1 MKHSEAILAT
11 LVGKLEL
18 SALPDSVKPL
28 FLARLGARFSAIAE
42 GFRKLYGDRADFE
55 LWMERLGE
63 ALVEAQSQRPSD
75 LAELDCEREADPA
88 WFLDQRW
95 VATML
100 YADRFA
106 GDLCGVE
113 GRIPYLKDLGVN
125 YVHVMPVLKS
135 REGENDGG
143 YAVSDY
149 RDVDPR
155 FGTLGDLTRLA
166 STLRREKMLLCLD
179 VVLNH
184 TADSHEWARRALAG
198 EEAYQN
204 FYYMYAD
211 RAVPDEFEKTLPEVF
226 PELAPGNFTW
236 KPEISRWIMTVF
248 NRYQWD
254 LNYTNPA
261 VFVEMLRIILN
272 LANLGVDVLRLDA
285 TPFLWKR
292 IGTSSQNEP
301 EAHLILQ
308 TMKACCRVVAP
319 GTVFK
324 SEAIVQPVE
333 IIRYLGDAQTKE
345 CDIAYNASLMV
356 YLWDALAT
364 KNTRLLVRGL
374 ENIPPI
380 PSGTTWITYVR
391 CHDDIGLGFSDLDAQ
406 SVGYTPALH
415 RRFLIDYYTG
425 KFPGSPA
432 AGHPFMYN
440 PKTKDARIS
449 GSCASLCGL
458 EKARESGD
466 PLLVELALRRILLL
480 YGVVFS
486 FGGIPLVYY
495 GDELALCN
503 DRSYESDPALKDD
516 NRWMHR
522 PAIDWK
528 LLGHLAKRS
537 SAEFRI
543 REGIRR
549 FARIRKESSEF
560 SGGSPYQMM
569 RNDNQ
574 HVFSFLREN
583 EETKT
588 LVLANFSEEDQW
600 IDAGITLRAGF
611 TGPLADRLS
620 GVAPVVRDNA
630 IRIPA
635 LSCLWLSD
643 AGRTGVPE

>member
-1 MKHSEAILAT
+1 
-11 LVGKLEL
+11 
-18 SALPDSVKPL
+18 
-28 FLARLGARFSAIAE
+28 
-42 GFRKLYGDRADFE
+42 
-55 LWMERLGE
+55 
-63 ALVEAQSQRPSD
+63 
-75 LAELDCEREADPA
+75 
-88 WFLDQRW
+88 
-95 VATML
+95 
-100 YADRFA
+100 
-106 GDLCGVE
+106 
-113 GRIPYLKDLGVN
+113 
-125 YVHVMPVLKS
+125 MPVLEY
-135 REGENDGG
+135 RRGENDGG

-155 FGTLGDLTRLA
+155 FGSLGDLTRLSSA
-166 STLRREKMLLCLD
+166 LRRENMLLCLD

-184 TADSHEWARRALAG
+184 TADCHEWAKRALG
-198 EEAYQN
+198 GDREFQD
-204 FYYMYAD
+204 FYYMYPD
-211 RAVPDEFEKTLPEVF
+211 RTLPDEFEKTLPEVF

-236 KPEISRWIMTVF
+236 KAGISRWVMTVF
-248 NRYQWD
+248 NSFQWD
-254 LNYTNPA
+254 LNYANPA

-292 IGTSSQNEP
+292 LGTSSQNEP
-301 EAHLILQ
+301 EAHVILQ
-308 TMKACCRVVAP
+308 TLKACCRVVAP
-319 GTVFK
+319 GTLFK

-333 IIRYLGDAQTKE
+333 IIRYLGDAQTRE

-364 KNTRLLVRGL
+364 KTARLLVRGL

-380 PSGTTWITYVR
+380 PAGTTWITYVR

-432 AGHPFMYN
+432 SGHPFMYN
-440 PKTKDARIS
+440 PRTGDARIS

-466 PLLVELALRRILLL
+466 PLLVELALKRILLL
-480 YGVVFS
+480 YGLVFS

-503 DRSYESDPALKDD
+503 DRSYEAEPAICGD

-522 PAIDWK
+522 PVIRWE
-528 LLGHLAKRS
+528 LLGRLSEKGSEER
-537 SAEFRI
+537 RI

-549 FARIRKESSEF
+549 FATVRKDSPEF
-560 SGGSPYQMM
+560 AGSSPYQMM
-569 RNDNQ
+569 RNDNA
-574 HVFSFLREN
+574 HVFSFLRESG
-583 EETKT
+583 ERKT
-588 LVLANFSEEDQW
+588 LVLSNFSEEDQW
-600 IDAGITLRAGF
+600 IDAGISLRAGF
-611 TGPLADRLS
+611 SGTLLDRIS
-620 GVAPVVRDNA
+620 AQEPVIRGKS

-635 LSCLWLSD
+635 LSCLWLS
-643 AGRTGVPE
+643 ES